1 MKNSYKFPNSNFF
14 EAKHFKKT
22 QTKDNIDLFSVSYAV
37 LFAKKR
43 DANNFLKK
51 IKENGFCFASRNAHV
66 FKITIVHSNINVA
79 IAQANKFLEIAR
91 NEESEILTN
100 FYYN

>member
-1 MKNSYKFPNSNFF
+1 MKNAYKFRNSNSF
-14 EAKHFKKT
+14 KIQDFKKT
-22 QTKDNIDLFSVSYAV
+22 RTKDNIDLFSVSYAV

-43 DANNFLKK
+43 DCQNFLKK

-66 FKITIVHSNINVA
+66 FKITIVHSNIDVA